1 MYDLNTS
8 FSCLFGVKN
17 YFWREFMSFLPI
29 LILSVTQGLLEFL
42 PISSSGH
49 LVVFGYFLNFRDHG
63 LLLDVSMHLGS
74 LSAVCLY
81 FKNEIL
87 NILRGLPGLI
97 NEEKTEN
104 ETLSLNV
111 FLSSI
116 PIIFIGGIIFLTGLA
131 DKLRNIEIIALST
144 IVFALL
150 LYYADKDQ
158 LEKGKSIKELKS
170 NEAILVGFAQVFSII
185 PGASRAGVVFTATR
199 FLKFNRVE
207 SAKYAMII
215 SIPVILVSSA
225 IPIIELAR
233 EPVMQNIFYA
243 LIGFLISA
251 FVAYFSIAVLLRF
264 LQSYSMLPFVI
275 YRIVFGTILLYI
287 SFN

>member
-1 MYDLNTS
+1 
-8 FSCLFGVKN
+8 
-17 YFWREFMSFLPI
+17 MSFLPI

-74 LSAVCLY
+74 LCAVCFY
-81 FKNEIL
+81 FKREIFD
-87 NILRGLPGLI
+87 ILRSLPNLMNKEKSA
-97 NEEKTEN
+97 NEL
-104 ETLSLNV
+104 LSLNV
-111 FLSSI
+111 ILSTI
-116 PIIFIGGIIFLTGLA
+116 PIIFLGGIIFLTGLA
-131 DKLRNIEIIALST
+131 DKLRNIEIIAFST
-144 IVFALL
+144 IVFALF

-158 LEKGKSIKELKS
+158 IGKGKSIKELNS
-170 NEAILVGFAQVFSII
+170 REAILVGFAQVFSVI

-199 FLKFNRVE
+199 FLKINRVE

-215 SIPVILVSSA
+215 SIPVILISSA
-225 IPIIELAR
+225 IPIIQLVR
-233 EPVMQNIFYA
+233 EPIVQNIFYA
-243 LIGFLISA
+243 VIGFLISA
-251 FVAYFSIAVLLRF
+251 VVAYFSIAILLRF

-275 YRIVFGTILLYI
+275 YRIIFGTLLLYI

>member
-1 MYDLNTS
+1 
-8 FSCLFGVKN
+8 
-17 YFWREFMSFLPI
+17 MSFLPI

-49 LVVFGYFLNFRDHG
+49 LVIFGYFLNFSGHG

-74 LSAVCLY
+74 LCAVCLY
-81 FKNEIL
+81 FNREIL
-87 NILRGLPGLI
+87 DILRGLPGLT
-97 NEEKTEN
+97 NKERNEN
-104 ETLSLNV
+104 ELLSLNV
-111 FLSSI
+111 ILSSV
-116 PIIFIGGIIFLTGLA
+116 PIVLIGGIVFLTGLV

-158 LEKGKSIKELKS
+158 IDKGKSIKELKS
-170 NEAILVGFAQVFSII
+170 KEAILVGFAQVFSVI

-199 FLKFNRVE
+199 FLKINRVE

-215 SIPVILVSSA
+215 SVPVILMSSA
-225 IPIIELAR
+225 IPLIELVR
-233 EPVMQNIFYA
+233 KPISENIFNA
-243 LIGFLISA
+243 AIGFLISA

-275 YRIVFGTILLYI
+275 YRIIFGSVLLYI

>member
-1 MYDLNTS
+1 
-8 FSCLFGVKN
+8 
-17 YFWREFMSFLPI
+17 MSFLPI

-49 LVVFGYFLNFRDHG
+49 LVVFGYFLNFKDHE

-74 LSAVCLY
+74 LCAVCLY
-81 FKNEIL
+81 FKREIL
-87 NILRGLPGLI
+87 DIFRGLPGLT
-97 NEEKTEN
+97 NKEKSEK
-104 ETLSLNV
+104 ELLSLNV
-111 FLSSI
+111 VLSSI
-116 PIIFIGGIIFLTGLA
+116 PIIVIGGIIFLTGLA
-131 DKLRNIEIIALST
+131 DKLRNIEIIAFST
-144 IVFALL
+144 IVFALF

-158 LEKGKSIKELKS
+158 IGEGKSIKELKS
-170 NEAILVGFAQVFSII
+170 TEAVLVGFAQVFSVI

-199 FLKFNRVE
+199 FLKINRIE

-215 SIPVILVSSA
+215 AVPVILMSSA
-225 IPIIELAR
+225 IPLIELVR
-233 EPVMQNIFYA
+233 EPVTENIFYA
-243 LIGFLISA
+243 VMGFLISA

-275 YRIVFGTILLYI
+275 YRIIFGSILLYM

>member
-1 MYDLNTS
+1 
-8 FSCLFGVKN
+8 
-17 YFWREFMSFLPI
+17 MSFLPI

-49 LVVFGYFLNFRDHG
+49 LVVFGYFLNFQDHS

-74 LSAVCLY
+74 LCAVCLY
-81 FKNEIL
+81 FNREIL
-87 NILRGLPGLI
+87 NILKGLPGLI
-97 NEEKTEN
+97 NKEKTEN
-104 ETLSLNV
+104 EVFCLNV
-111 FLSSI
+111 ILSSI
-116 PIIFIGGIIFLTGLA
+116 PIIFIGGVIFLTGLA
-131 DKLRNIEIIALST
+131 DRLRSIEIIALST
-144 IVFALL
+144 IVFALF

-158 LEKGKSIKELKS
+158 AGKEKSIKELKS
-170 NEAILVGFAQVFSII
+170 NEALLIGLAQVFSII
-185 PGASRAGVVFTATR
+185 PGASRSGVVFTATR

-225 IPIIELAR
+225 IPIIELVM
-233 EPVMQNIFYA
+233 EPIVQNIYYA
-243 LIGFLISA
+243 VIGFLISA

-275 YRIVFGTILLYI
+275 YRIIFGTILIYI

>member
-1 MYDLNTS
+1 
-8 FSCLFGVKN
+8 
-17 YFWREFMSFLPI
+17 MSFLPI
-29 LILSVTQGLLEFL
+29 FILSVTQGLLEFL

-49 LVVFGYFLNFRDHG
+49 LVVFGYFLNFSDHG

-74 LSAVCLY
+74 LCAVCLY
-81 FKNEIL
+81 FNREILDILKGLFGLTSNEKNE
-87 NILRGLPGLI
+87 
-97 NEEKTEN
+97 NEL
-104 ETLSLNV
+104 LSLNV
-111 FLSSI
+111 ILSSI
-116 PIIFIGGIIFLTGLA
+116 PIIVIGGIIFLTGFA

-158 LEKGKSIKELKS
+158 IGKGKSIKELKS
-170 NEAILVGFAQVFSII
+170 TEAILVGFAQVFSII

-199 FLKFNRVE
+199 FLKINRVE

-215 SIPVILVSSA
+215 SIPVILMSSA
-225 IPIIELAR
+225 IPIIELIR
-233 EPVMQNIFYA
+233 EPIVENIFYA
-243 LIGFLISA
+243 VTGFLISA

-275 YRIVFGTILLYI
+275 YRIIFGTILLYI

>member
-1 MYDLNTS
+1 
-8 FSCLFGVKN
+8 
-17 YFWREFMSFLPI
+17 MSFLPI

-49 LVVFGYFLNFRDHG
+49 LVVFGYFLNFSVHG

-74 LSAVCLY
+74 LCAVCLY
-81 FKNEIL
+81 FKREIL
-87 NILRGLPGLI
+87 DILKGLPGLI
-97 NEEKTEN
+97 NKEKTEK
-104 ETLSLNV
+104 ELLSLNV
-111 FLSSI
+111 ILSSV
-116 PIIFIGGIIFLTGLA
+116 PIILIGGIIFLTGLA
-131 DKLRNIEIIALST
+131 DKLRNIEIIASST

-158 LEKGKSIKELKS
+158 MNKGKSIKELKS
-170 NEAILVGFAQVFSII
+170 SEAILVGFAQVFSVI

-199 FLKFNRVE
+199 FLKINRVE

-215 SIPVILVSSA
+215 SIPVILMSSA
-225 IPIIELAR
+225 IPLIEIVR
-233 EPVMQNIFYA
+233 EPVVENIFYA
-243 LIGFLISA
+243 VMGFLISA

-275 YRIVFGTILLYI
+275 YRIIFGSVLLYI
-287 SFN
+287 SLN

>member
-1 MYDLNTS
+1 
-8 FSCLFGVKN
+8 
-17 YFWREFMSFLPI
+17 MSFLPI
-29 LILSVTQGLLEFL
+29 FILSVTQGLLEFL

-49 LVVFGYFLNFRDHG
+49 LIVFGYFLNFTDQG

-74 LSAVCLY
+74 LCAVCLY
-81 FKNEIL
+81 FNKEIL
-87 NILRGLPGLI
+87 KILKGLPGLLSK
-97 NEEKTEN
+97 EKNEN
-104 ETLSLNV
+104 ELLSLNV
-111 FLSSI
+111 ILSSV

-158 LEKGKSIKELKS
+158 IGKGKSIKELKS
-170 NEAILVGFAQVFSII
+170 KEAILVGFAQVFSII

-199 FLKFNRVE
+199 FLKINRVE

-215 SIPVILVSSA
+215 SIPVIFMSSA
-225 IPIIELAR
+225 IPIIEFIR
-233 EPVMQNIFYA
+233 EPIVENIFYA
-243 LIGFLISA
+243 VTGFLISA
-251 FVAYFSIAVLLRF
+251 FVAYFSIEVLLRF

-275 YRIVFGTILLYI
+275 YRIIFGTILLYI
-287 SFN
+287 SLN